1 MIVRR
6 EITEEQARAAIEAG
20 EFSTELI
27 YSSKF
32 VALILTQD
40 WCPQWLSMLDWLK
53 ACVKKGKPEDV
64 DIDVYELIYN
74 NTPLQRDF
82 MRFKENELNNY
93 EIPYVRYYVD
103 GSFIGDSNYVSRA
116 DFVNR
121 FKT

>member
-20 EFSTELI
+20 EFSAELI
-27 YSSKF
+27 NSSKF

-40 WCPQWLSMLDWLK
+40 WCPQWSSMLGWLK
-53 ACVKKGKPEDV
+53 ACVKKGKPDGV
-64 DIDVYELIYN
+64 DIDVHELIYN
-74 NTPLQRDF
+74 NTPLEREF
-82 MRFKENELNNY
+82 IRFKENELNNY

-116 DFVNR
+116 EFVKR
-121 FKT
+121 FKA